1 MNRVV
6 LSRGLR
12 AAVATL
18 CLQCGGQAPAQ
29 AAPAAPAPFVVDI
42 QPMATPLQPGAI
54 PLGTGTTGGP
64 EQWNTLN
71 GQRIVRNVATATL
84 TPVLPDK
91 PNAGGPRAAVIVAPG
106 GAFLSLSIDTEGFDV
121 ARWLAERGVVAF
133 VLKYRLDP
141 TPADIPGFKATAHER
156 FSRPPREAVPVTPPV
171 AIADGLA
178 AVRLVRERAAQ
189 WGIDPQR
196 VGLLGFSA
204 GAMTALGTAV
214 APDAPSRPNFIAPI
228 YPPMHAQPVPTDA
241 PPMFLALALDDRLMA
256 NGDYGLLTAWQRAG
270 RPVEA
275 HFYERG
281 DHGFGSRK
289 QGTTSDGWFDQF
301 MAWLA
306 SRGLLTAK

>member
-1 MNRVV
+1 MNSVV
-6 LSRGLR
+6 SNPWLR
-12 AAVATL
+12 AAVAAL
-18 CLQCGGQAPAQ
+18 CLQCVGIAPAQ
-29 AAPAAPAPFVVDI
+29 AAPAAPAPFVLNI
-42 QPMATPLQPGAI
+42 QPMAAPAQPGAI
-54 PLGTGTTGGP
+54 PLGTGTVGGP
-64 EQWNTLN
+64 EQWNTFN

-84 TPVLPDK
+84 TPVLPAR
-91 PNAGGPRAAVIVAPG
+91 PSVNGPRAAVIVAPG
-106 GAFLSLSIDTEGFDV
+106 GAFLSLSIDTEGFDI
-121 ARWLAERGVVAF
+121 ARWLADRGVAAF
-133 VLKYRLDP
+133 VLKYRLDA
-141 TPADIPGFKATAHER
+141 TPPDIPGFEAALHDR
-156 FSRPPREAVPVTPPV
+156 FGRAPREAVPVTPPV

-196 VGLLGFSA
+196 VGLMGFSA

-214 APDAPSRPNFIAPI
+214 APDAPARPNFIAPI